1 MSHLHRTQSP
11 PTTAHPT
18 RPVSRDQAAR
28 IVAGGGDSQGRWQR
42 TWLLRTRIPAMTD
55 MAPYSSKM
63 EPGRGRGWS
72 DVAKVDEV
80 RWR

>member
-11 PTTAHPT
+11 PTAAHPT

-28 IVAGGGDSQGRWQR
+28 IVAGGGGNQGRRQR
-42 TWLLRTRIPAMTD
+42 TWLLQTRIPALTE

-63 EPGRGRGWS
+63 DQGRGREWS
-72 DVAKVDEV
+72 DVAKADKV